1 LLELYNTNR
10 YKIRLAQEE
19 HSILGRTIRER
30 LIQSIVEKKKRL
42 MREKEHLDVAD
53 SNALLLHPSQFSI
66 TNPSSP
72 GGISSNRKTRH
83 TRHRPGENDDVS
95 GTDGHKRKR
104 KALDD
109 DVGSPGPSGRILE
122 TGTSSPFRDARA
134 KLASAQFD
142 TPLYSVDKLFTEK
155 ELGLSL
161 NLAATAATSF
171 FATESTQSKTQ
182 EEAPAP
188 TDEPLEDAPTAP
200 ELDRIANMS
209 HHATRSSKKDGSSA
223 LNLLGDLA
231 ISEKNGGFPN
241 AMILPASVITKTG
254 QAPTPPPLSPEDAQE
269 DILKMDRLAA
279 TAPGTADPQLM
290 TDLVS
295 RSANRDLGDSIITK
309 TAASAIPMSAQSSLA
324 GFSELGGYAMKRDE
338 GSSLGSAMMKR
349 TASGAGFSATSDAGK
364 RIRNR

>member
-1 LLELYNTNR
+1 MHELYSTNR

-19 HSILGRTIRER
+19 HAILGRTIRER

-72 GGISSNRKTRH
+72 GGLSGHRKTRH
-83 TRHRPGENDDVS
+83 TRHRPGENDEVS

-109 DVGSPGPSGRILE
+109 DVGSPGPSGRTLD

-142 TPLYSVDKLFTEK
+142 APLFSIDKLFTEK

-161 NLAATAATSF
+161 HLAATAATNF
-171 FATESTQSKTQ
+171 FASSKTK

-188 TDEPLEDAPTAP
+188 TEEPEDDAPAAP
-200 ELDRIANMS
+200 ELDRMANMS
-209 HHATRSSKKDGSSA
+209 HHATRSSKKEGSSA
-223 LNLLGDLA
+223 LNILGDLA
-231 ISEKNGGFPN
+231 ASEFPGSFP
-241 AMILPASVITKTG
+241 AAVILPASVINKTG
-254 QAPTPPPLSPEDAQE
+254 QAPTPPPLSPEDAHE
-269 DILKMDRLAA
+269 DMLKLDRLAA
-279 TAPGTADPQLM
+279 TAPGTADPLLM
-290 TDLVS
+290 TDLVTRSTGGES
-295 RSANRDLGDSIITK
+295 R

-324 GFSELGGYAMKRDE
+324 GVSELGGYAMRRDE

-349 TASGAGFSATSDAGK
+349 TASGAGFSASSEAGK